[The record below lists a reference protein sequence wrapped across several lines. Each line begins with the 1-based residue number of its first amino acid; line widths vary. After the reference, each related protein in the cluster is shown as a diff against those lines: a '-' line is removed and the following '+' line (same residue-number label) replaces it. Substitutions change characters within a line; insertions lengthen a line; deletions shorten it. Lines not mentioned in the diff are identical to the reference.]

1 MTGPCSPFE
10 SFQMFSNVDDFPN
23 IWYLKYNLD
32 WFIK

>member
-1 MTGPCSPFE
+1 MLDPCSPSE
-10 SFQMFSNVDDFPN
+10 SFQMFSNVDDFLT